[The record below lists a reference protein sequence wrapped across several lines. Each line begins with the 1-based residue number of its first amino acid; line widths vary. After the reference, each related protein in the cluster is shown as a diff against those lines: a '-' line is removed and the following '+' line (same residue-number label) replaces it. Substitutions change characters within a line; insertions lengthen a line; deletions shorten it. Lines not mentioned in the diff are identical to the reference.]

1 MSPVVV
7 YCVELWFLKA
17 FMVGLLGA
25 AKYDVILTGWDLHL
39 MNLWFW
45 GFENLQ
51 NQETSGFGFLKN
63 FKEPTGFMKD
73 LAV

>member
-1 MSPVVV
+1 M
-7 YCVELWFLKA
+7 A
-17 FMVGLLGA
+17 GLLGA

-63 FKEPTGFMKD
+63 FKEPAGFMKD